1 MILSTKR
8 KYESWKWKS
17 VSKEVS
23 FISLDPEIMIYPG
36 TSLVV
41 QWLRCHAPNAGAWV
55 QSLVRALRSHT
66 AWSGQKKVQCIL
78 GDSSIDLLSSNR
90 KQMYWSVTQ
99 CSWHRI
105 STTFINSWVI
115 KALGSSFALMRWLW
129 VYIWLGAG
137 HQTAWAM
144 IRNLEFSASF
154 PTYPEKGEELE
165 MEFMINHAY
174 MRKSP

>member
-1 MILSTKR
+1 MKTEVCFKGSQFHLSWPWNYDISRDFPGGPVVKMPHSQCRGMGWIPRQGTK
-8 KYESWKWKS
+8 
-17 VSKEVS
+17 
-23 FISLDPEIMIYPG
+23 ISY
-36 TSLVV
+36 S
-41 QWLRCHAPNAGAWV
+41 
-55 QSLVRALRSHT
+55 
-66 AWSGQKKVQCIL
+66 AWSGQKKVQYIL

-129 VYIWLGAG
+129 MYIWLGAG
-137 HQTAWAM
+137 HQRAWAM